1 MPKITARIHSRWL
14 LCLMLAILALTS
26 SGCLAAAIT
35 AGAVGA
41 GAAGYAYYQGA
52 VPRDYPTG
60 MDQAWNATQSA
71 LAELGMPVV
80 SAVRDNDSAN
90 IESRTGDGAKV
101 KISLEPRA
109 SRVPADGQWTH
120 VSVRVAMFGDHPV
133 SERIMNQIDAHL
145 SPPTVPGTQVPV
157 VSSQP
162 QQPVVQTAA
171 PPLATK

>member
-1 MPKITARIHSRWL
+1 
-14 LCLMLAILALTS
+14 
-26 SGCLAAAIT
+26 
-35 AGAVGA
+35 
-41 GAAGYAYYQGA
+41 
-52 VPRDYPTG
+52 
-60 MDQAWNATQSA
+60 MDQAWNASQSA

-80 SAVRDNDSAN
+80 SAVRDNDSAT

-120 VSVRVAMFGDHPV
+120 ISVRVAMFGDHPV
-133 SERIMNQIDAHL
+133 SERIMNQIDVHL
-145 SPPTVPGTQVPV
+145 SPPVVPGTQVPV